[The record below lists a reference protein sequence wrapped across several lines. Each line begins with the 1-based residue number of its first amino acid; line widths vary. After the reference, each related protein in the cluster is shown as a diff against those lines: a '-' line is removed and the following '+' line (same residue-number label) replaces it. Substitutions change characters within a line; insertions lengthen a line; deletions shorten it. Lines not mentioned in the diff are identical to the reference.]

1 MDSSYT
7 DFHLHLL
14 PGVDDGSPALQET
27 FSMVRGL
34 MELGFGTFV
43 CTPHQKEGT
52 INPSLASV
60 QEVYNVVVEEVQER
74 FPSARLLL
82 GAENFYDSQLSRRLD
97 AHEVPTIAGS
107 DVFLLEFPPSIE
119 EKPFRTALFRVQTEG
134 YIPILAH
141 VERYAR
147 LDARILGSLADDVVM
162 QVNLTSF
169 SRETTD
175 PEQHERALRYLEKG
189 FIRILAT
196 DMHSV
201 HMLPRIR
208 EAMEWIRRHAGNAV
222 LEQGLGST
230 PRNLL
235 QNWVGFSR

>member
-43 CTPHQKEGT
+43 CTPHQKEGS

-134 YIPILAH
+134 YIPINASAKASPIGPTV
-141 VERYAR
+141 VEPSIC
-147 LDARILGSLADDVVM
+147 RIVASAPSEIPAIPNIRMDTRNIFFIFYSLSCVFFF
-162 QVNLTSF
+162 LFKS
-169 SRETTD
+169 
-175 PEQHERALRYLEKG
+175 
-189 FIRILAT
+189 IL
-196 DMHSV
+196 
-201 HMLPRIR
+201 
-208 EAMEWIRRHAGNAV
+208 
-222 LEQGLGST
+222 
-230 PRNLL
+230 
-235 QNWVGFSR
+235 